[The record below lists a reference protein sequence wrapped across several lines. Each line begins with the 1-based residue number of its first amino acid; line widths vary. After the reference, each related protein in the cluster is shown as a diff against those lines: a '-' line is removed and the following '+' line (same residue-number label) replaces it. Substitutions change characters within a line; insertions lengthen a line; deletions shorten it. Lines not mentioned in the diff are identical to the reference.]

1 MNITRRRGALSLAL
15 LVVGGAAVAGG
26 CDRKAPPPPPQP
38 AAVTVARPVSR
49 EVIDWDEYTGYLAP
63 VEIVDLRARVGGF
76 VEKAEFQEG
85 QDVEAGQVLFEIDP
99 KPYQAELDR
108 AVAQVAQAEAQ
119 AENAATEFTRLERL
133 RAGGGGS
140 EKEYQDARYNKMS
153 TAAAVAAAK
162 AAAETARL
170 NLEWTKVQ
178 APIKGRVSRK
188 FVTPGNLITGGTASG
203 TLLTTITKTDPI
215 YCYVDADERSVLK
228 YQKLAQEKKRVSAR
242 DARIPAFLQ
251 LANENS
257 FPHEGVIDFVDT
269 HVDPMTGTLR
279 ARGVFPNKDNLLLP
293 GFFARLRIPGSGR
306 YRALL
311 VPDAAIDTNQNIKQ
325 LHVLTADDKVMLKPV
340 KPGSLF
346 GEFRVI
352 EEGLN
357 GDERVVING
366 LQRAIPNTKVK
377 PTEVALDLSGVRV
390 TAPGSAATQALPSTR
405 VMPASAPSGPDAAAS
420 ATLNTMSGGG
430 GAATRPATP
439 PGDSKPQRQG
449 GER

>member
-1 MNITRRRGALSLAL
+1 LITFL
-15 LVVGGAAVAGG
+15 LLGIAVAG
-26 CDRKAPPPPPQP
+26 CDSKAPPPAPPP
-38 AAVTVARPVSR
+38 AEVTVARPVER
-49 EVIDWDEYTGYLAP
+49 EVIDWDDYTGFLDP
-63 VEIVDLRARVGGF
+63 VEKVDLRARVGGF

-85 QDVEAGQVLFEIDP
+85 QFVDEGQVLFEIDP
-99 KPYQAELDR
+99 RPFKAELDR
-108 AVAQVAQAEAQ
+108 ATAQVGQAEAQ
-119 AENAATEFTRLERL
+119 AENAATEFTRIERL

-153 TAAAVAAAK
+153 TAAAVTGAK

-170 NLEWTKVQ
+170 NLDWTKVK
-178 APIKGRVSRK
+178 APIRGRISRK
-188 FVTPGNLITGGTASG
+188 FVTPGNLITGGTAAG

-228 YQKLAQEKKRVSAR
+228 YQRLAQEKKRVSAR

-251 LANENS
+251 LANEAPD

-269 HVDPMTGTLR
+269 HVDPTTGTLR
-279 ARGVFPNKDNLLLP
+279 ARGVFDNKAGLLLP
-293 GFFARLRIPGSGR
+293 GFFARIRIPGSGR

-325 LHVLTADDKVMLKPV
+325 VHVVTADDKVVVKVV

-352 EEGLN
+352 EEGLS
-357 GDERVVING
+357 GGERVVING
-366 LQRAIPNTKVK
+366 VQRAIPNTKVK
-377 PTEVALDLSGVRV
+377 PTEVVLDVSGVRV
-390 TAPGSAATQALPSTR
+390 TAPGSAATQALPPTR
-405 VMPASAPSGPDAAAS
+405 VMPASAPSKPAGHAAA
-420 ATLNTMSGGG
+420 NTAPGGGGG
-430 GAATRPATP
+430 GAAATRPA
-439 PGDSKPQRQG
+439 GGRG

>member
-1 MNITRRRGALSLAL
+1 MNMTRRRGTLSFAI
-15 LVVGGAAVAGG
+15 LVLGAAAIAG
-26 CDRKAPPPPPQP
+26 CDRKAPAQPPPP

-49 EVIDWDEYTGYLAP
+49 EVIDWDEYTGFLAP

-99 KPYQAELDR
+99 KPFQAELDR
-108 AVAQVAQAEAQ
+108 AVAQVGQAEAQ
-119 AENAATEFTRLERL
+119 SENAATEFTRLDRL
-133 RAGGGGS
+133 RASGGGS

-153 TAAAVAAAK
+153 AAAAVAAAK
-162 AAAETARL
+162 AAAESARL
-170 NLEWTKVQ
+170 NLGWTKVT
-178 APIKGRVSRK
+178 APIKGRISRK
-188 FVTPGNLITGGTASG
+188 FITPGNLITGGTASG

-228 YQKLAQEKKRVSAR
+228 YQKLSQEKKRVSAR
-242 DARIPAFLQ
+242 DAQIPAFLQ
-251 LANENS
+251 LANEAS

-269 HVDPMTGTLR
+269 HVDPTTGTLR
-279 ARGVFPNKDNLLLP
+279 ARGVFSNKDKQLLP

-325 LHVLTADDKVMLKPV
+325 LHVLTADEKVMLKPV
-340 KPGSLF
+340 KPGTLF

-366 LQRAIPNTKVK
+366 LQRAIPNTKVNPK
-377 PTEVALDLSGVRV
+377 EVALDLSGVRV

-405 VMPASAPSGPDAAAS
+405 VMPASAPSGAGEAGRP
-420 ATLNTMSGGG
+420 T
-430 GAATRPATP
+430 TRPAGQP
-439 PGDSKPQRQG
+439 LQQG